1 MKHAS
6 PRQPKNRNGSLPHRH
21 GHRNASSMDS
31 YTHHHPRGDWVSDLD
46 SESDHGT
53 KTTGV
58 RISDLEGED
67 LKIVC
72 IKFKAGGRVRG
83 PFVPPSTEPR
93 NPKKYSSTIGYGAL
107 LPSGGENGVDEN
119 RYGVTSYVMAG
130 SYATDKGKG
139 KKGKEKEK
147 EKRGPSLRKSSLPTL
162 GIGESS
168 RTLVNLL
175 GREKEREASKLAKA
189 PPKNKEKEK
198 EKNTDWRS
206 VIAGVG
212 AKSHRDKDKSFGMQL
227 GISGIKKVKS
237 KQLDKGKANDTSVPP
252 ASVAG
257 FGYFDAG
264 PVDEEYEIL
273 DDPDAEP
280 EDTLENGTAVE
291 ETLGESDDDANADQD
306 IDEDVDAG
314 VRSDSP
320 YSEPLPPPITQ
331 ITSRSHPLQTEVINM
346 DSGSEASLPLSS
358 PVFRRSIGSDEEDLD
373 NESDDRKKASA
384 YRYGYWL
391 DGGAE
396 TRKDRKR
403 GGSEGHG
410 REEDVVRETLT
421 EPDRKRQSKVKK
433 SVSMAKEWLEDEQER
448 GGDDKAELYTG
459 KEKSREK
466 TEWLVLDMGTDLG
479 TSSFPT
485 DALKLILHFT

>member
-1 MKHAS
+1 
-6 PRQPKNRNGSLPHRH
+6 
-21 GHRNASSMDS
+21 
-31 YTHHHPRGDWVSDLD
+31 
-46 SESDHGT
+46 
-53 KTTGV
+53 
-58 RISDLEGED
+58 
-67 LKIVC
+67 
-72 IKFKAGGRVRG
+72 
-83 PFVPPSTEPR
+83 
-93 NPKKYSSTIGYGAL
+93 
-107 LPSGGENGVDEN
+107 
-119 RYGVTSYVMAG
+119 
-130 SYATDKGKG
+130 
-139 KKGKEKEK
+139 
-147 EKRGPSLRKSSLPTL
+147 
-162 GIGESS
+162 
-168 RTLVNLL
+168 
-175 GREKEREASKLAKA
+175 
-189 PPKNKEKEK
+189 
-198 EKNTDWRS
+198 
-206 VIAGVG
+206 
-212 AKSHRDKDKSFGMQL
+212 
-227 GISGIKKVKS
+227 
-237 KQLDKGKANDTSVPP
+237 
-252 ASVAG
+252 
-257 FGYFDAG
+257 
-264 PVDEEYEIL
+264 
-273 DDPDAEP
+273 
-280 EDTLENGTAVE
+280 
-291 ETLGESDDDANADQD
+291 
-306 IDEDVDAG
+306 
-314 VRSDSP
+314 
-320 YSEPLPPPITQ
+320 
-331 ITSRSHPLQTEVINM
+331 M